1 MAYFSV
7 MKKSSLLGKIFLLLF
22 VVSFITATAQQATL
36 QNGLSLKYLVQ
47 LPAQSSA
54 HTPVL
59 ILLHGYGSDER
70 DLFEL
75 KSSLP
80 KSFLIISARAPYP
93 LPNGGYEWYE
103 MTDANG
109 QHDGNP
115 EQLANSRNLITK
127 FIGQVIEKYK
137 ADPKQVYVAG
147 FSQGAIMS
155 YQVGLTAPGKVAGIG
170 VLSGT
175 IYPSLK
181 SLIKNDAA
189 LKKLRMFIAHGTADN
204 RIPFDSG
211 KGAVDYLQTL
221 GLKPQLHQYPGMG
234 HTISKDVLSDFVEW
248 LSSVVDSSRYRCG

>member
-1 MAYFSV
+1 MTCILVLIGS
-7 MKKSSLLGKIFLLLF
+7 IR
-22 VVSFITATAQQATL
+22 AQGQQPIL
-36 QNGLSLKYLVQ
+36 QEGLALKYVVQ
-47 LPAQSSA
+47 TPPEKTT

-80 KSFLIISARAPYP
+80 ENFLIISARAPYP

-109 QHDGNP
+109 HHDGNP
-115 EQLANSRNLITK
+115 QQLANSRGLITK
-127 FIGQVIEKYK
+127 FIAQVIEKYK
-137 ADPKQVYVAG
+137 ADPTQVYVAG

-155 YQVGLTAPGKVAGIG
+155 YQVGLTAPGNVAGIG

-181 SLIKNDAA
+181 PLIKNDAA
-189 LKKLRMFIAHGTADN
+189 LKKLKIFVAHGTADN
-204 RIPFDSG
+204 RIPFANG
-211 KGAVDYLQTL
+211 KAAVDYLETF
-221 GLKPQLHQYPGMG
+221 GLKPQFHQYPGMG
-234 HTISKDVLSDFVEW
+234 HTISNDVLNDFVQW
-248 LSSVVDSSRYRCG
+248 LK

>member
-1 MAYFSV
+1 MAYFSL
-7 MKKSSLLGKIFLLLF
+7 MKMNSILHKIILILF
-22 VVSFITATAQQATL
+22 IAGSVSAQQAAL
-36 QNGLSLKYLVQ
+36 QDGRALKYLVQ
-47 LPAQSSA
+47 PSAQNST

-75 KSSLP
+75 KNSLP
-80 KSFLIISARAPYP
+80 KNFLIISARAPYA

-103 MTDANG
+103 MIDAKG

-115 EQLANSRNLITK
+115 QQLANSRNLITK

-137 ADPKQVYVAG
+137 ADPAQVYLAG

-181 SLIKNDAA
+181 PLIKNDAA
-189 LKKLRMFIAHGTADN
+189 LKKLRMFIANGTADN
-204 RIPFDSG
+204 RIPFASG
-211 KGAVDYLQTL
+211 KAAVDYLHGL

-234 HTISKDVLSDFVEW
+234 HTISKDVLNDFVQW
-248 LSSVVDSSRYRCG
+248 LK